1 MKHALVVLVIFLC
14 SAGVQ
19 ARICGSIVKDGK
31 KTAIPCNTP
40 RNITVNSS
48 PRGHCYAQ
56 ITVNGKTHTI
66 KPSCPSGKSVGA
78 GGEIKE
84 PQGDF
89 LSRQQQHKALINQL
103 AVKHHLDPAL
113 VHAVISVESAYRSD
127 AVSAKGAT
135 GLMQLM
141 PATAD
146 DMNVNDPYNPRS
158 NLDGGMR
165 YLRLQLERFKDTELA
180 LAAYNAGPETLVRY
194 KGTIPPYAETQHYVQ
209 RVMAYKKR
217 YQSDWQQ
224 HIK

>member
-1 MKHALVVLVIFLC
+1 MKASLFFMVLMLISWC
-14 SAGVQ
+14 AE

-31 KTAIPCNTP
+31 KTPIPCQRSQRTGTP
-40 RNITVNSS
+40 YTSGRTSCN
-48 PRGHCYAQ
+48 AQ
-56 ITVNGKTHTI
+56 ITVNGKTHII
-66 KPSCPSGKSVGA
+66 KHACPARVSPNA
-78 GGEIKE
+78 IQE

-89 LSRQQQHKALINQL
+89 LSRQQRHKALINQL
-103 AVKHHLDPAL
+103 AVKHNLDPAL

-141 PATAD
+141 PATASE
-146 DMNVNDPYNPRS
+146 MNVNDPYNPKS

-165 YLRLQLERFKDTELA
+165 YLRLQLDRFKDTELA
-180 LAAYNAGPETLVRY
+180 LAAYNAGPESLVRY
-194 KGTIPPYAETQHYVQ
+194 NGNIPPYAETQHYVK